1 MTQYEQLKTIIQKAV
16 PSIMALEFGCDTDY
30 GLFVGEDKENSEY
43 HFVKQDKVGS
53 EDNVFYL
60 EDVAGVKILG
70 RPIRLADVLVAI
82 SKTKEYILVSVAGK
96 FHKRTGPKEYLE
108 LGDWK
113 LLDDNLDHQ
122 SEETKQFL
130 ISLLGKF

>member
-1 MTQYEQLKTIIQKAV
+1 MTPYEQLKATIQKAV

-70 RPIRLADVLVAI
+70 RPIRLADVLVVINKMAAKDKI
-82 SKTKEYILVSVAGK
+82 KSIFQTRNDICA
-96 FHKRTGPKEYLE
+96 T
-108 LGDWK
+108 WN